1 MVADKV
7 IFSFDGLAAATCGRW
22 AVAPAAGLGGV
33 ASVFTDTREKRPGG
47 LFVAL
52 RGEKFDG
59 HQFLGAAVAAGAVA
73 VCVQPGATAPA
84 GVAVLEVSDTLA
96 AYQALARERS
106 RHLKGLTVVGLTGS
120 SGKTSAKEI
129 LGAILAH
136 GFGKDAVLVTEAN
149 TNNHVGVPKNLLDLE
164 ARHRFAVIEMGSNHF
179 GEIEVLSSIA
189 EPDVALVVSVGPAHL
204 EAFGDTDGVAREKSA
219 IFNHVNPAPFGR
231 AVIPLSCPGAA
242 ILRSAAAD
250 LKPMTFGA
258 DRQADIQF
266 DYLCGSLRGSSFE
279 LTWKKT
285 GESQMVKST
294 LKGAHQVS
302 NAAAAAAVATILG
315 MEPEAIAAGLEVC
328 ELSGMRSRVRE
339 LDGVTWVNDAYNANP
354 ASVKAG
360 LAWLADFAH
369 LHRRCFVILGDMLE
383 LGPNGPAEHAGV
395 LAFHAAKLPSAN
407 LVTVGPLMAAVAA
420 PGTETYPDSA
430 TAAAELKGRF
440 QPGDLV
446 YLKGSRGTALEKIE
460 LAATGAAP
468 GSGH

>member
-1 MVADKV
+1 MLADKV
-7 IFSFDGLAAATCGRW
+7 IFSFDSLAAATCGRW
-22 AVAPAAGLGGV
+22 AVPPAAGLGGV

-59 HQFLGAAVAAGAVA
+59 HEFLAAAVAAGAVA
-73 VCVQPGATAPA
+73 VCVQPGTAVPA
-84 GVAVLEVSDTLA
+84 GVAALEVADTLA
-96 AYQALARERS
+96 AYQSLARERR
-106 RHLKGLTVVGLTGS
+106 RHLKGLTVIGLTGS

-129 LGAILAH
+129 LGSILSH

-164 ARHRFAVIEMGSNHF
+164 EHHRFAVIEMGTNHF
-179 GEIEVLSSIA
+179 GEIDVLSSIA
-189 EPDVALVVSVGPAHL
+189 EPDIALVVSIGPAHL
-204 EAFGDTDGVAREKSA
+204 ESFGDTDGVAREKSA
-219 IFNHVNPAPFGR
+219 IFNHVNPVPFGR
-231 AVIPLSCPGAA
+231 AVVPLAGPGASV
-242 ILRSAAAD
+242 LRAAAAE

-279 LTWKKT
+279 LAWKKT
-285 GESQMVKST
+285 GEIQMVRST

-315 MEPEAIAAGLEVC
+315 MDAETIAAGLEVC
-328 ELSGMRSRVRE
+328 ELSGMRSRVRDV
-339 LDGVTWVNDAYNANP
+339 DGVTWVNDAYNANP

-360 LAWLADFAH
+360 LAWMADFAH

-395 LAFHAAKLPSAN
+395 LAFCAAKLPTAR
-407 LVTVGPLMAAVAA
+407 LVTVGPIMATVAGPEA
-420 PGTETYPDSA
+420 EVYPDSA
-430 TAAAELKGRF
+430 TAAAALRGRF

-460 LAATGAAP
+460 LAVAGAAP
-468 GSGH
+468 EAGH